1 MQLTIHR
8 GTHEIGGN
16 CIEIATAQS
25 RIILDIGMPL
35 FKSEGE
41 PHNTGALKRQPKQE
55 LLDSGILPKVPG
67 LFVDG
72 PRPDAILLSHA
83 HEDHTGLLR
92 HSNPEVPIFASKGT
106 SKMMLAGAKFAL
118 QPVLPNERYRE
129 LESKK
134 TVNIGGFTITAYSV
148 DHSIYG
154 AQAFLIEAGDKKVL
168 YSGDLRMHGRKPGMH
183 RSLIEEVAKQNVD
196 LLLMEGTHIGH
207 TDYKGDNEFEL
218 EDEIT
223 DLIKSAPGITLASF
237 SPQHVDRLVAML
249 RATKKAG
256 KVFVAD
262 AYTAFVMHLIASET
276 SVPRPESTEWVK
288 VFFPKFFLESYERK
302 GMTTFFS
309 LMSPARIEINE
320 IRSNPSKFV
329 MIFRPNMVD
338 SDFEGTL
345 PNQARCLYSRWTGYL
360 EQEEW
365 QTTRAKLEEV
375 NGDLIEVHTSG
386 HIYANDIIDFVR
398 QINPKTVTPIHTF
411 DAERFQEHF
420 NNVKL
425 LRDGETIEVA

>member
-1 MQLTIHR
+1 M
-8 GTHEIGGN
+8 
-16 CIEIATAQS
+16 
-25 RIILDIGMPL
+25 
-35 FKSEGE
+35 
-41 PHNTGALKRQPKQE
+41 
-55 LLDSGILPKVPG
+55 
-67 LFVDG
+67 
-72 PRPDAILLSHA
+72 
-83 HEDHTGLLR
+83 LR
-92 HSNPEVPIFASKGT
+92 HSNSEIPIYASKGT

-118 QPVLPNERYRE
+118 QPVLPEERHRE

-134 TVNIGGFTITAYSV
+134 TVNIGDFTVTAYSV

-154 AQAFLIEAGDKKVL
+154 AQAFLIEGNGKKVL

-183 RSLIEEVAKQNVD
+183 RSLIEEVAKQNID

-207 TDYKGDNEFEL
+207 TDYEGANEFKL

-223 DLIKSAPGITLASF
+223 GLIQSAPGITLTSF

-256 KVFVAD
+256 KTFVAD
-262 AYTAFVMHLIASET
+262 AYTAYVMHLIASEI
-276 SVPRPESTEWVK
+276 SVPEPESSEWVK
-288 VFFPKFFLESYERK
+288 VFFPKFFLESFERK
-302 GMTTFFS
+302 RMQTFFS

-338 SDFEGTL
+338 SDFDGTL
-345 PNQARCLYSRWTGYL
+345 PNQARCLYSRWAGYL

-365 QTTRAKLEEV
+365 QTTRNKLEEV

-386 HIYANDIIDFVR
+386 HIYANDIIDFVG
-398 QINPKTVTPIHTF
+398 QINAKTVTPIHTF
-411 DAERFQEHF
+411 EAERFQEHF
-420 NNVKL
+420 ANAKL
-425 LRDGETIEVA
+425 LRDGETIEVT